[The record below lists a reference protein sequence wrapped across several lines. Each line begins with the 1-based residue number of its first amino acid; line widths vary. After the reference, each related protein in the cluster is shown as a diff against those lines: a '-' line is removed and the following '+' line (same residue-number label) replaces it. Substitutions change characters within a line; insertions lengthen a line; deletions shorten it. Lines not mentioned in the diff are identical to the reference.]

1 MKKITLLIL
10 YSLISSISIFAK
22 EQVPAALL
30 GNWLVPETNA
40 WKFGITE
47 HYVVAEGAFWE
58 YEVLSNKPDLLV
70 LSMFDGTQKKNLYIT
85 PAGPKTALIG
95 YSQNTRALFTTT
107 VNGNPKY
114 GGSDLGFA
122 KPVLKTGA
130 VQLKGVLNGYD
141 PKRAG
146 YGYIMIVYNQLL
158 ADVQKIITVKVDS
171 LGRFETNFPL
181 LNPQEMM
188 IRFGD
193 ELTELHLGPGQKL
206 MVSIDLWTKP
216 LDDVEQQQYMIT
228 KQNRLY
234 MGDQA
239 VFNTAFNDFQ
249 YRLRRMQFLGGDEDP
264 KQTEQ
269 FAYKKNKLKIMNQM
283 LDSLKSYNHHHHPGK
298 KFIQYFSAFIR
309 YQSAKELLSY
319 RWANGKQQL
328 KPEYFDFLKALP
340 LNDEVSL
347 VTTAYSS
354 VLKDLG
360 SGLFAEDL
368 VLQAPTI
375 DSVIKLAKSQG
386 ESFTPEQEAML
397 RDNVVL
403 FVHGP
408 ESMGHSHNADV
419 EINDANAIE
428 SMYVGFRKHIELQ
441 EADYMKPVLKRL
453 GIIPGTL
460 VFELIAARKA
470 LVDIDSAGGFSESK
484 MRELK
489 ITLKNP
495 VLYHWLEQYNENL
508 QVNSDGTLAKAI

>member
-1 MKKITLLIL
+1 MKRIALLIL
-10 YSLISSISIFAK
+10 YGLLSSISTFAK
-22 EQVPAALL
+22 EKVPAALL
-30 GNWLVPETNA
+30 GNWLVPETNV

-47 HYVVAEGAFWE
+47 HYVVAEGAFWD
-58 YEVLSNKPDLLV
+58 YEVLSNQPDLLV
-70 LSMFDGTQKKNLYIT
+70 LSMSDGTQKKNLYVT
-85 PAGPKTALIG
+85 PAGAKMALIG
-95 YSQNTRALFTTT
+95 YSQNKRALFTTT
-107 VNGNPKY
+107 VNGNPEY
-114 GGSDLGFA
+114 GGSDLGYA
-122 KPVLKTGA
+122 KPLLKPGE

-158 ADVQKIITVKVDS
+158 ADVQKMITVKVDS
-171 LGRFETNFPL
+171 LGRFETSFPL
-181 LNPQEMM
+181 LNPQEVM

-193 ELTELHLGPGQKL
+193 ELTELHLGPDQSL
-206 MVSIDLWTKP
+206 TVSIDLLNKQ
-216 LDDVEQQQYMIT
+216 LDEGEQLNYMVT

-234 MGDQA
+234 MGDHA
-239 VFNTAFNDFQ
+239 VFNTAYNDFQ
-249 YRLRRMQFLGGDEDP
+249 YRLRRMQFLGGDEDT

-269 FAYKKNKLKIMNQM
+269 FAYKTRKLKIMNQM

-298 KFIQYFSAFIR
+298 TFSQYFNAFIR

-347 VTTAYSS
+347 VTTEYSS
-354 VLKDLG
+354 VLKDLVR
-360 SGLFAEDL
+360 GLFAEDL

-397 RDNVVL
+397 RDNVIL

-419 EINDANAIE
+419 EINDAKAIE

-460 VFELIAARKA
+460 GFELIAARKA
-470 LVDIDSAGGFSESK
+470 LVEIESAGGFSEGK
-484 MRELK
+484 MMELK
-489 ITLKNP
+489 IRLKNP
-495 VLYHWLEQYNENL
+495 VLYQWLEQYNENL
-508 QVNSDGTLAKAI
+508 QVNSDGALAQAI